1 MPRSQTLN
9 ARLSLTNPSS
19 RAGFSLIELLVV
31 IAIIALL
38 VGILLPAL
46 AGVRNAAKRSKT
58 QSLLSSIQQGVSSS
72 KLDNGGALPGIFTQ
86 ADLGSV
92 QNGDYGLTAMENIL
106 LDLAAGDGLIGRV
119 DRVDAAPRDFGD
131 PDFTQL
137 IKVGVSN
144 RKEQQYYVNPLLFG
158 AGTPVLQL
166 DRGDLG
172 FMTGEGT
179 VQQAGETSAVQNAGT
194 DAEPEKSMPDLMDA
208 FGQPVMAWV
217 KDDFGPSDISSSD
230 YDAALDD
237 FVREDSEDPAWFYLN
252 ANKGYLAASSLGE
265 KGLAQWQD
273 SGTPDR
279 GSKLGTTSAGTA
291 QWDAEATDAFMALY
305 GNTSFADDPNKS
317 DRQNIWATTPL
328 ADVIIQSA
336 GVDGV
341 YFKRSENA
349 AKIDVNG
356 LYRFGAAFDGGSS
369 TPEAIASR
377 FDDIV
382 ALTR

>member
-1 MPRSQTLN
+1 MPRSQALN
-9 ARLSLTNPSS
+9 TRRSLTNPPA

-58 QSLLSSIQQGVSSS
+58 QSLLSSIEQGVSSS
-72 KLDNGGALPGIFTQ
+72 KLDSGGALPGLFTQ
-86 ADLGSV
+86 AELGSV
-92 QNGDYGLTAMENIL
+92 QNGDFGLTAMENIL

-119 DRVDAAPRDFGD
+119 DRVDAAPEDFGD
-131 PDFTQL
+131 PEFSQL
-137 IKVGVSN
+137 IKVGVGN
-144 RKEQQYYVNPLLFG
+144 RDEQQYYVNPLLFG

-166 DRGDLG
+166 DRADLG

-179 VQQAGETSAVQNAGT
+179 IQQAAQTGQVQNAGT
-194 DAEPEKSMPDLMDA
+194 DTEPERSMPDLMDA

-217 KDDFGPSDISSSD
+217 KDDFGPAEVSSSD
-230 YDAALDD
+230 YDDAVRD
-237 FVREDSEDPAWFYLN
+237 FVREDSDEPAWFYLN

-273 SGTPDR
+273 SSTPDR
-279 GSKLGTTSAGTA
+279 GSKLGTTSPGVA
-291 QWDAEATDAFMALY
+291 QWDADAPDAFMALY
-305 GNTSFADDPNKS
+305 GNTSFADDPNKP
-317 DRQNIWATTPL
+317 DPQNIWATTPL

-341 YFKRSENA
+341 FFKRSENA
-349 AKIDVNG
+349 AKLEVNG
-356 LYRFGAAFDGGSS
+356 QFRFGAAFSGGGETKS
-369 TPEAIASR
+369 IASR

-382 ALTR
+382 TLTR